1 MCEGETE
8 AAATGLQDALRLKE
22 NLDQLTGRQR
32 RIEMICDNASAV
44 TLITNPTFNRVT
56 WRTRHFALRA
66 SWIRDQIATQPITI
80 KHEPGETLVADSL
93 TKVLARAGLEF
104 MRALLMLR

>member
-22 NLDQLTGRQR
+22 NLDQLPGRR
-32 RIEMICDNASAV
+32 HVIDMFCDNASAV

-80 KHEPGETLVADSL
+80 KHEPGETLVADAL
-93 TKVLARAGLEF
+93 TKVLARARLEF
-104 MRALLMLR
+104 MRTMLMLQ